1 MRIRGLLAFGTAVFL
16 VTTGHA
22 HAEALTEARIK
33 AFLDQ
38 SIALMQA
45 GSGVTDEQLE
55 KFFDDHVARKAM
67 FKSTIMYDIPGYP
80 PQMRNVA
87 LNKTD
92 YIKNILDGRRTM
104 KDFSSSV
111 TLKKA
116 DIKGDTATIKTDGT
130 ESGSAPM
137 EGAENPVPF
146 EGRSSCNQIVKDD
159 GGTVVLVSAACETI
173 ITFKE

>member
-1 MRIRGLLAFGTAVFL
+1 MHFSGLLAFGAVIFL
-16 VTTGHA
+16 ATGTPA
-22 HAEALTEARIK
+22 RAEALSEARIK
-33 AFLDQ
+33 AFFDE

-45 GSGVTDEQLE
+45 GNTATDEQVE

-116 DIKGDTATIKTDGT
+116 DIKGDTATVKTDGT

-137 EGAENPVPF
+137 EGAENLVPF
-146 EGRSSCNQIVKDD
+146 EGRSSCNQIIKDD